1 MARWEPSMCLIYCS
15 TCGDLLPTWSVCCL
29 CKLVSHA
36 GSRQSHDSVL
46 LEKWSDMKWHPSMVT
61 HTQNVCSSFNPS
73 KCTHTVNTH
82 PEQWAA
88 NAAAPGD
95 QLGVRC
101 LAQGSH
107 LSRGIGGG
115 ESTSY
120 LLHWQYLQEMRLST
134 TPTLYTLGRDCPA
147 PHTVNTHPAC
157 DAQTHDLQIMRLT
170 RCLTAPTTLVRW
182 INYWGE

>member
-61 HTQNVCSSFNPS
+61 HTQNVALHLTHPS
-73 KCTHTVNTH
+73 AHTLWTHTRSSGQPMLRR
-82 PEQWAA
+82 PETSWEFGALLKGLTSVVVLEVGRA
-88 NAAAPGD
+88 
-95 QLGVRC
+95 LV
-101 LAQGSH
+101 
-107 LSRGIGGG
+107 IY
-115 ESTSY
+115 STDNSCRR
-120 LLHWQYLQEMRLST
+120 WDSLQVH
-134 TPTLYTLGRDCPA
+134 TLGRDFPA

-157 DAQTHDLQIMRLT
+157 DAQTQDLQIRF
-170 RCLTAPTTLVRW
+170 
-182 INYWGE
+182 